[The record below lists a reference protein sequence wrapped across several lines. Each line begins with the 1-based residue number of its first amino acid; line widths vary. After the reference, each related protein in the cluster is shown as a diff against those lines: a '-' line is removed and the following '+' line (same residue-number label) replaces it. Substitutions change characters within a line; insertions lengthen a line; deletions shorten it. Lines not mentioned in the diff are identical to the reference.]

1 MQHDSRT
8 TVHVTRHPRVFEIAV
23 RGEVDYD
30 ECDLLQAAW
39 AEAEETALPVTV
51 VDLSAVTFG
60 DSALLNALLD
70 ARRRHSAAGRELV
83 LLGPLHPAIRRLLTV
98 SGTLEHF
105 TVTDSRSTALRL
117 DRP

>member
-1 MQHDSRT
+1 MQWDSRT

-39 AEAEETALPVTV
+39 DEADETALPVTV

-60 DSALLNALLD
+60 DSGLLNALLE
-70 ARRRHSAAGRELV
+70 ARRRHSAEGRELV
-83 LLGPLHPAIRRLLTV
+83 LLGPLHQAIRRLLTV

-105 TVTDSRSTALRL
+105 TVTESRNAALRL